1 MIIKSYE
8 TKSININKNP
18 FILLYGNNEGLK
30 NQTKIDLLQN
40 KTIVSNYEENEI
52 INNPNIFFEK
62 INSKSFFEN
71 EQIITITRVTDK
83 IFNIINQVVGE
94 KQEDLIIILDAD
106 NLDKKSKLR
115 SLFEKSKK
123 LISIPFYPDTNDT
136 LSKLTFNYFKKKN
149 ITISQSN
156 INLIVDKCNGDRKI
170 LFSEIEKIENF
181 TKSGKKINTQNILQ
195 LINLIENHNI
205 SELIDNCLANNKNK
219 TVNILIENK
228 LSKEDCIIITRVF
241 INKLKKLLNLC
252 TEFEKNKNL
261 NLTISGARPPIFW
274 KDKEITKKHI
284 LNWTPKTI
292 KETLFKVN
300 EIELLIKKNYDNSIY
315 LITDLILNLVSKKI

>member
-71 EQIITITRVTDK
+71 EQIITIARVTDK
-83 IFNIINQVVGE
+83 IFNIINEVVGE
-94 KQEDLIIILDAD
+94 KQEDLIIILDAG

-149 ITISQSN
+149 ITVSQSN

>member
-71 EQIITITRVTDK
+71 EQIITIARVTDK
-83 IFNIINQVVGE
+83 IFNIINEVVGE
-94 KQEDLIIILDAD
+94 KQEDLIIILDAG